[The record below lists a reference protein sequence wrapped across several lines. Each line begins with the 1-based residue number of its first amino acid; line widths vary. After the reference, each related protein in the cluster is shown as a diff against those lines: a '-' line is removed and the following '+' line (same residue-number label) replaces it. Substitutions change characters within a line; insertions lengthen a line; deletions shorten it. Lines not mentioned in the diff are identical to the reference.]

1 MAGRSRWTAWR
12 ITHQQSPAAAARRSA
27 GLLAHLVRWGWQVCL
42 GFRLLDEKPPA
53 AEEASGSDGG
63 RRVLAVVVVL
73 TVAEAAEA
81 AATAA
86 AAAAA
91 ASVTGCPCERHS

>member
-53 AEEASGSDGG
+53 AAEASGSDGG
-63 RRVLAVVVVL
+63 RRVLAVEVVL

-86 AAAAA
+86 AAAA
-91 ASVTGCPCERHS
+91 SVTGCPCERRS